1 MRKYIVFLFSLVL
14 LCNCT
19 KKTTVVSKVL
29 DNAEECIEQFPDSSL
44 NILNTLEISR
54 ISNLAEKARY
64 ALLKSMALDKNYIDV
79 TSDSLTSIALAYYKK
94 HGLADEKLKAYY
106 YNGKVKSYSGDYE
119 GAIENYIKAENNVK
133 SSSDY
138 VSIGRLYNAKMNV
151 YKLIYDVEKAIKPA
165 ELSAQY
171 YLQAKD
177 TVRYITALNSLSAIL
192 LAANKFEYLEETFML
207 IKSLEGSMTLKHKKL
222 YYENLIN
229 YKLAI
234 KDTSLR
240 NVLGEYIVSF
250 TDKQNLINWLII
262 ARAYNEL
269 KDHSKALE
277 ALNNYKIFNQNL
289 EELYYFISSEIYGA
303 LQDYENAYEFLR
315 FYYENS
321 SKEDLK
327 ILQSDAKFLEERY
340 SSEQHKLKQKY
351 IIVMLVLSIVLILII
366 IIFIAIILRNIFI
379 RRANK
384 LLELEE
390 QKIRLSNEYEKAI
403 IEQNRLRSLISNN
416 KISKDLRKVIEERMI
431 ILNSFIVSNISGINL
446 DKSMI
451 ELKKYIDDNEN
462 FLQSTMLSFKLTHP
476 KFISFLQNK
485 GLSDWEVGCCCLY
498 CIGLNGSEIS
508 NFLDIKY
515 FYKRSSVIR
524 RKLDIQS
531 VNIDTF
537 LSKKLKDLS

>member
-1 MRKYIVFLFSLVL
+1 MRRYIFLCFFLVL
-14 LCNCT
+14 VTNCT
-19 KKTTVVSKVL
+19 NRQSDASIIL
-29 DNAEECIEQFPDSSL
+29 DKAFGIIEQQPDSSL
-44 NILNTLEISR
+44 AILN
-54 ISNLAEKARY
+54 NLHLNNLPTQEERARY

-79 TSDSLTSIALAYYKK
+79 TSDSLTSIAVDYYKN
-94 HGLADEKLKAYY
+94 HGSADEKLKAYY
-106 YNGKVKSYSGDYE
+106 YNGKVKSYAGDYE

-192 LAANKFEYLEETFML
+192 LAANKFESLEETFML

-289 EELYYFISSEIYGA
+289 EELYYFFSSEIYGA

-315 FYYENS
+315 FYHENS

-366 IIFIAIILRNIFI
+366 IIFIVIILRNIFI

-390 QKIRLSNEYEKAI
+390 QKIRLTNEYEKAI

-524 RKLDIQS
+524 RKLGVQS
-531 VNIDTF
+531 VNIDTY
-537 LSKKLKDLS
+537 LLNKMKELQ

>member
-1 MRKYIVFLFSLVL
+1 M
-14 LCNCT
+14 
-19 KKTTVVSKVL
+19 
-29 DNAEECIEQFPDSSL
+29 
-44 NILNTLEISR
+44 
-54 ISNLAEKARY
+54 
-64 ALLKSMALDKNYIDV
+64 
-79 TSDSLTSIALAYYKK
+79 
-94 HGLADEKLKAYY
+94 G
-106 YNGKVKSYSGDYE
+106 

-165 ELSAQY
+165 ELSAQF

-177 TVRYITALNSLSAIL
+177 TVRHITALNSLSAIL
-192 LAANKFEYLEETFML
+192 LAAKKFESLKETFTQ
-207 IKSLEGSMTLKHKKL
+207 IKSFESSMTVMHKKL

-229 YKLAI
+229 YKLVI
-234 KDTSLR
+234 NDTLVR
-240 NVLGEYIVSF
+240 NVLREYIVSF

-431 ILNSFIVSNISGINL
+431 ILNSFIASKISGINL

>member
-1 MRKYIVFLFSLVL
+1 MRRYIFLCFFWVLVT
-14 LCNCT
+14 NCT
-19 KKTTVVSKVL
+19 NRQSDASIIL
-29 DNAEECIEQFPDSSL
+29 DKAFGIIEQQPDSSL
-44 NILNTLEISR
+44 AILN
-54 ISNLAEKARY
+54 NLHLNNLPTQEERARY

-79 TSDSLTSIALAYYKK
+79 TSDSLTSIAVDYYASS
-94 HGLADEKLKAYY
+94 GAPDERLKAYY
-106 YNGKVKSYSGDYE
+106 YHGKVFINSGNYE
-119 GAIENYIKAENNVK
+119 KAIENFIIAESYVE
-133 SSSDY
+133 SSLDFIA
-138 VSIGRLYNAKMNV
+138 IGRLYNAKMWV
-151 YKLIYDVEKAIKPA
+151 YKSIFDMEKAIKPA
-165 ELSAQY
+165 ELSVKY
-171 YLQAKD
+171 YLQGKD

-192 LAANKFEYLEETFML
+192 LAANKFESLEETFML

-315 FYYENS
+315 FYHENS

-366 IIFIAIILRNIFI
+366 IISIAIILRNIFI

-390 QKIRLSNEYEKAI
+390 QKIRLTNEYEKAI

-524 RKLDIQS
+524 RKLGVQS
-531 VNIDTF
+531 VNIDTY
-537 LSKKLKDLS
+537 LLNKMKELQ